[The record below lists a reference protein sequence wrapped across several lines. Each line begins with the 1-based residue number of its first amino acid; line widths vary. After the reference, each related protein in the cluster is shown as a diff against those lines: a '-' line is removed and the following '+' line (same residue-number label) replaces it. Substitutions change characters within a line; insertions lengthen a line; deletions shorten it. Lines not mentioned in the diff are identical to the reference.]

1 MSAPPTPSPVDQ
13 VFTPG
18 LRVWG
23 GEGIRVVRDSGSLP
37 TPSGALLLGDPLELA
52 TAPRLPSGAGPI
64 AVHLATV
71 RMSGEHELAAV
82 RVVLGPGEVRRW
94 KKTRKVCA
102 TDSATAC
109 LCDAGLVEALRDEA
123 VRRRF
128 TKRWERFAA
137 LSLSAQR
144 ASFGRGARH
153 AARMP
158 RRHATS
164 LSESRTSAKSSTT
177 TALSASPGS
186 TDSSATM
193 AWRLCKGQHM
203 R

>member
-23 GEGIRVVRDSGSLP
+23 GEGIRVVRDFGSLA

-102 TDSATAC
+102 IDSATAC
-109 LCDAGLVEALRDEA
+109 LCDAGLGEALRDEA

-144 ASFGRGARH
+144 ASFGGQLVDLFHVCDDGRYPLWEGLDEGGHVAAVAVIWSRH
-153 AARMP
+153 G
-158 RRHATS
+158 
-164 LSESRTSAKSSTT
+164 LD
-177 TALSASPGS
+177 TAP
-186 TDSSATM
+186 
-193 AWRLCKGQHM
+193 
-203 R
+203 